1 MNNLLALPPVLQT
14 VLSVVVAILILLAT
28 ITIHE
33 FGHYIVG
40 KLLKFKIN
48 EFAIGMGPAIYKKT
62 KKNGEVFSIRLFPLG
77 GFCAFEGEDED
88 DQTVAKK
95 NAREVA
101 SRKGD
106 GDRGQKKLSKD
117 AFNNKKPWQ
126 RILVLIAGASFNFIA
141 AVIIVMISFTAY
153 GHFGFAAKEV
163 ASTPSPLEQAY
174 QLKEDDLLVAVD
186 GKFLYFTTDL
196 IDALNGK
203 KKGDIVEVSVIRDGR
218 KFTQEVALRADVS
231 TDRMDDVHSS
241 FDALGIATVLYV
253 NGTEDSVFGEGSYIY
268 RIKDRAE
275 YESCTRVYTLN
286 QLYESLKTLKDGES
300 LTVYVPDGQE
310 KKEVTLTA
318 PVDFDLIDKENR
330 SEVLKAFGI
339 DGGLLYYQ
347 VASETVRFGFFEG
360 LGRAVVYSVRTVP
373 VTIKSFAQLISGKL
387 PLSSVSG
394 PVGTISMTSQ
404 YVSMGFKYMLNI
416 ASLIG
421 LSVAIFNLLPIPALD
436 GARAIFV
443 LIEWIRKKPI
453 NRNVEGLIHFIGLIL
468 LIGFA
473 ILVDLLKV
481 F

>member
-1 MNNLLALPPVLQT
+1 M
-14 VLSVVVAILILLAT
+14 
-28 ITIHE
+28 
-33 FGHYIVG
+33 
-40 KLLKFKIN
+40 
-48 EFAIGMGPAIYKKT
+48 
-62 KKNGEVFSIRLFPLG
+62 
-77 GFCAFEGEDED
+77 
-88 DQTVAKK
+88 
-95 NAREVA
+95 
-101 SRKGD
+101 
-106 GDRGQKKLSKD
+106 
-117 AFNNKKPWQ
+117 
-126 RILVLIAGASFNFIA
+126 
-141 AVIIVMISFTAY
+141 
-153 GHFGFAAKEV
+153 
-163 ASTPSPLEQAY
+163 
-174 QLKEDDLLVAVD
+174 
-186 GKFLYFTTDL
+186 
-196 IDALNGK
+196 
-203 KKGDIVEVSVIRDGR
+203 
-218 KFTQEVALRADVS
+218 
-231 TDRMDDVHSS
+231 
-241 FDALGIATVLYV
+241 
-253 NGTEDSVFGEGSYIY
+253 
-268 RIKDRAE
+268 
-275 YESCTRVYTLN
+275 
-286 QLYESLKTLKDGES
+286 
-300 LTVYVPDGQE
+300 
-310 KKEVTLTA
+310 
-318 PVDFDLIDKENR
+318 DFDLIDKENR